1 MDSEASPAPTRSGI
15 GRPVALLLA
24 LVVLLGACSAG
35 GPDDESGTAP
45 VPSAEW
51 KTLSSAPNLRTEVAA
66 AAAGDK
72 IYITGGFVPPGRT
85 VPIVEIY
92 DVAADSYSRGPDLPV
107 GSNHAMAPAWD
118 GVVYVLGG
126 YTDATGLSAP
136 TDRGFAL
143 KGESWEELP
152 AMPEVRAAGGAV
164 AIDGK
169 IYVAGGVGPSGLAS
183 TTMVFDIADASWS
196 TAEGVPTQREHLG
209 VATDGRKLY
218 VVGGRPPNTDVLE
231 AFDPVSGEWERLGD
245 MPTARGGLA
254 AAGTENGLIV
264 AAGGEADATFP
275 EVEAYDVGEDRWVKL
290 EDLPTPRHGLG
301 VVAVGNTVYVVAGGP
316 QPGFAFSG
324 ANEALDLS

>member
-1 MDSEASPAPTRSGI
+1 VVRAVFPAPLRSGI
-15 GRPVALLLA
+15 GRPVALLLI
-24 LVVLLGACSAG
+24 VVLLLGACSAG
-35 GPDDESGTAP
+35 GSDGESGTAP
-45 VPSAEW
+45 VPSAQW
-51 KTLSSAPNLRTEVAA
+51 KTLSSAPDQRTEVAA
-66 AAAGDK
+66 AAAGNK
-72 IYITGGFVPPGRT
+72 IYIAGGLVPPGRT
-85 VPIVEIY
+85 VPTVEVY
-92 DVAADSYSRGPDLPV
+92 DIATDSYSRGPDLPLGV
-107 GSNHAMAPAWD
+107 NHAMATAWD

-126 YTDATGLSAP
+126 YADATGLAAP
-136 TDRGFAL
+136 TNRAFAL

-152 AMPEVRAAGGAV
+152 PMPEVRAAGGAA

-183 TTMVFDIADASWS
+183 TTMVFDIAEASWS

-231 AFDPVSGEWERLGD
+231 AFDPVAGEWERLPD

-254 AAGTENGLIV
+254 AAGTDDGLIV

-275 EVEAYDVGEDRWVKL
+275 EVEAYNVREDRWVIL